1 MASTIKY
8 VGPFDSITVG
18 DEVIPRGETGEVD
31 AEVAKELL
39 KRDDFVR
46 PKAAKKAPAKKAPA
60 KKAEAKTSVAPAA
73 DETPAADAP
82 GNPPQEG

>member
-1 MASTIKY
+1 MPSTIKY

-39 KRDDFVR
+39 KRDDFER
-46 PKAAKKAPAKKAPA
+46 PSAAAKKKAAAKKAVDKD
-60 KKAEAKTSVAPAA
+60 SVAPASDEDPGASAPA
-73 DETPAADAP
+73 D
-82 GNPPQEG
+82 PPLEG

>member
-1 MASTIKY
+1 MPSTIKY
-8 VGPFDSITVG
+8 VGLFDSITVG

-46 PKAAKKAPAKKAPA
+46 PSAAAKKKAAAKKADDKD
-60 KKAEAKTSVAPAA
+60 SVAPAA